1 MQKPASTTMLEE
13 PCAQSLSMQSEQVS
27 LLHDLCECFFARGRG
42 HTCPPHCEAKKD
54 IARIADDN
62 RQHRISR
69 SSGHVCHVLHRKSP
83 RWYHSKKKSPIATVQ
98 QNDKP
103 RRGMLVWSS
112 RLAVFVSPIRNANLP
127 KPARYTA
134 FGYAWCSRTP

>member
-1 MQKPASTTMLEE
+1 MLCFPFVYATLENPIHACLYTLIGEPMVHAKTRQQHMLEE

-54 IARIADDN
+54 IASIADDN
-62 RQHRISR
+62 RQQRIFR
-69 SSGHVCHVLHRKSP
+69 SSGHVCHVLNRKSP
-83 RWYHSKKKSPIATVQ
+83 RLYHSKKKESPIATVQ

-103 RRGMLVWSS
+103 RRGMLV
-112 RLAVFVSPIRNANLP
+112 
-127 KPARYTA
+127 
-134 FGYAWCSRTP
+134 